1 MYYVTTP
8 VSSQDWLSSTY
19 FQSLKF
25 IFEPTVH
32 FWRLHRCWWW
42 ILETTFVADRLK
54 STVLT
59 ILVTKFHYFISLF
72 YYMSDIVLNILFL
85 SVTKIQTLSPT
96 FKSLTSRCHQ
106 QHCYPFDSPKFS
118 ILNSASWI
126 PCMAWVYQ
134 CGNARR
140 VGQPGLIASQG
151 CVCVYCCFPC
161 AMFTWAIKTRYYVKL
176 RLGINVSL
184 MSHSL

>member
-1 MYYVTTP
+1 MVTSMLVT
-8 VSSQDWLSSTY
+8 D
-19 FQSLKF
+19 
-25 IFEPTVH
+25 
-32 FWRLHRCWWW
+32 FWEDICWWQIW
-42 ILETTFVADRLK
+42 VSGFGHFYHQLP
-54 STVLT
+54 
-59 ILVTKFHYFISLF
+59 FI

-85 SVTKIQTLSPT
+85 SVINIETWSPT
-96 FKSLTSRCHQ
+96 FKSHTSRCHE
-106 QHCYPFDSPKFS
+106 QHCYPCDSPKSS

-184 MSHSL
+184 IILWWLISDES